1 MDEAKITEQLVE
13 KMKLLAGS
21 RAMERAQAAKWDI
34 DVAAFYFAIL
44 ILVII
49 LVYQGIGIGI
59 VAAAAVIGIAT
70 GWLIGRKKGT
80 QKYHRFY
87 DEELLKLEL
96 ELKDT
101 ANRITNITP
110 DEQTLKKKRK
120 KKSRRKNAGNNVS

>member
-1 MDEAKITEQLVE
+1 MAEAKITEQLIE

-34 DVAAFYFAIL
+34 DIAAFYFAIL
-44 ILVII
+44 ILIII

-59 VAAAAVIGIAT
+59 VATAAVIGIAT
-70 GWLIGRKKGT
+70 GWLIGRKKGQ

-101 ANRITNITP
+101 ATRIANRTS
-110 DEQTLKKKRK
+110 DEQTPKKKRK
-120 KKSRRKNAGNNVS
+120 KKSVKKNAGTGAS